1 MNLGI
6 AELCSHFVLNTKI
19 CTWKLIIV
27 RGYHL
32 LWTGLG
38 AQLARDVPFSA
49 ICWTVL
55 EPVRYCLSDAFYV
68 ILWLRR
74 KFQFNKTC

>member
-1 MNLGI
+1 MKI
-6 AELCSHFVLNTKI
+6 A
-19 CTWKLIIV
+19 

-32 LWTGLG
+32 LWTGMG

-55 EPVRYCLSDAFYV
+55 EPVSYSAVVFYV
-68 ILWLRR
+68 IFWFYLRQLGSIR
-74 KFQFNKTC
+74 FFDNIVSSSKCFMYRSEDTWQD